1 MFRIYQAD
9 KYGHPVSYLGIFRAN
24 NSKEARLKSLSLVR
38 EKAAGYWNSKEIAST
53 GFYGAEEVTQ
63 EEIDDMI
70 RYHQNEINKLTV
82 LG

>member
-9 KYGHPVSYLGIFRAN
+9 DYGRPVYFIGDIFKA
-24 NSKEARLKSLSLVR
+24 SDEKEARA
-38 EKAAGYWNSKEIAST
+38 KAAEHYNNEEIAST

-70 RYHQNEINKLTV
+70 RYHQNEINKLRTI